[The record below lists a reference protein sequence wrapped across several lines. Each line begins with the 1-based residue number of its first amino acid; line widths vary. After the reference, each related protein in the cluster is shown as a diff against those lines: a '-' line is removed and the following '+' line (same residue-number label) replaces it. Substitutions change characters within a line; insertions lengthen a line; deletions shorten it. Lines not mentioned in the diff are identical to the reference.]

1 MGHDDLTRRLRAAM
15 PASARIEESAFDAD
29 LLARVRTQ
37 PRVHTRSIRPRRSLP
52 RAATAAALAA
62 GTVATA
68 AVVMLVGG
76 PGHVAGPSSA
86 QAIDQALHWFTP
98 PAGTVLHESRVVAQ
112 GGVTTNYEIWQS
124 ADHPERVREIVSGA
138 HPYELSG
145 NAIYDPATDTIYSP
159 DTKPAPPATGDGTAS
174 MGGGITVD
182 GSAPASPSATKKTV
196 PASSPATEQQE
207 QKAATKNAGDPII
220 AGDPIV
226 GKVRLLLQRGD
237 MQVSGPQL
245 HDGTDAWVIASKPN
259 VGRSV
264 WTLWVSASDGKPLG
278 LRDPGDG
285 AQVVRWTNYEVLP
298 ADRATQP
305 LSLTAAHPTAR
316 VVRDPDQALAA
327 QRRLGIAKH

>member
-15 PASARIEESAFDAD
+15 PPSARIEESAFDAD

-37 PRVHTRSIRPRRSLP
+37 PRVHTRSIHPRRSLP
-52 RAATAAALAA
+52 RAVTAAALAA
-62 GTVATA
+62 ATAATA

-86 QAIDQALHWFTP
+86 EAIDQALHWFTP
-98 PAGTVLHESRVVAQ
+98 PAGTVLHESRVVTQ

-124 ADHPERVREIVSGA
+124 ADHPERMREIVSGA

-145 NAIYDPATDTIYSP
+145 NAIYDPATNTIYDP
-159 DTKPAPPATGDGTAS
+159 ETKPAPPRTGDGTAS
-174 MGGGITVD
+174 MGGVTID
-182 GSAPASPSATKKTV
+182 GSAPSATKKTV

-207 QKAATKNAGDPII
+207 QKATTKNAGDPII

-237 MQVSGPQL
+237 MQVTGPQL
-245 HDGTDAWVIASKPN
+245 HDGTDAWAISSKPN

-285 AQVVRWTNYEVLP
+285 SQVVRWTTYEVLP
-298 ADRATQP
+298 ADRATQL
-305 LSLTAAHPTAR
+305 LSLMAAHPTAR
-316 VVRDPDQALAA
+316 VVRDLDQALAA

>member
-29 LLARVRTQ
+29 LLARVRAQ

-52 RAATAAALAA
+52 RAVTAAALAA
-62 GTVATA
+62 ATAAAA

-86 QAIDQALHWFTP
+86 EAIDQALHWFTP
-98 PAGTVLHESRVVAQ
+98 PAGTVLHESRVVTQ

-124 ADHPERVREIVSGA
+124 ADHPERMREIVSGA

-145 NAIYDPATDTIYSP
+145 NAIYDPATDTIYDA
-159 DTKPAPPATGDGTAS
+159 DTKPAPPTTGDATPS
-174 MGGGITVD
+174 VGGITVD

-196 PASSPATEQQE
+196 PAPSPETEQQK
-207 QKAATKNAGDPII
+207 QKAATKDAGDPII

-226 GKVRLLLQRGD
+226 GKVRSLLQRGD

-245 HDGTDAWVIASKPN
+245 HDGTDAWAISSKPN
-259 VGRSV
+259 VGRTA

-285 AQVVRWTNYEVLP
+285 AQVVRWTTYEVLP
-298 ADRATQP
+298 ADRGTQL

-316 VVRDPDQALAA
+316 VLRDPDQALAA